1 MIQINTCYNELKII
15 KGGGKI
21 ENRHQDLFALLG
33 LALGI
38 LLLPQLFQLIEA
50 ATKMAFPEWL
60 MTTYVT
66 GTIGALIFLL
76 IGLFITDSVI
86 RLLRFLEEKLVKAP
100 VADLFFGTFGL
111 LVGLVMAFLVSML
124 IELVGIPLL
133 SNVLTVIV
141 AVLFGYLGF
150 TVGYRKRHELTKV
163 FLRNSNNQSEKKAAE
178 PVVVAKSNSK
188 VLDTSVIIDG
198 RITDIAKTGFVE
210 GKLIVPQFV
219 IGELQYIAD
228 SSDTLKRNR
237 GRRGLDVLKELQSIP
252 GMEVE
257 IYDGDFEDVPEVDIK
272 LIKLAEL
279 MKGIVVT
286 NDYNLNKV
294 CEVRNVPVLNIN
306 DLANAVKQVVIPGE
320 EMTVLVIKEGKEQK
334 QGIAY
339 LEDGTMVVVEEGKHL
354 ISKTVGVVVT
364 SVLQTSAGRMIFAKP
379 QEK

>member
-1 MIQINTCYNELKII
+1 MKIVI
-15 KGGGKI
+15 
-21 ENRHQDLFALLG
+21 RVFFALLG

-38 LLLPQLFQLIEA
+38 LLLPQFFQLIET
-50 ATKMAFPEWL
+50 ATSTTFPAWL
-60 MTTYVT
+60 MSEYVT

-86 RLLRFLEEKLVKAP
+86 RLLRFLEERLVKAP

-111 LVGLVMAFLVSML
+111 LIGLVLAFLVSTL
-124 IELVGIPLL
+124 IDLVGIPVL
-133 SNVLTVIV
+133 SNVLTIIV
-141 AVLFGYLGF
+141 TVLFGYLGF
-150 TVGYRKRHELTKV
+150 TVGYGKRHELTKI
-163 FLRNSNNQSEKKAAE
+163 FLRNNQSEKKVTPE
-178 PVVVAKSNSK
+178 PVMATKSNSK

-198 RITDIAKTGFVE
+198 RITDITKTGFVE

-237 GRRGLDVLKELQSIP
+237 GRRGLDVLKELQEIP
-252 GMEVE
+252 GVEVE

-279 MKGIVVT
+279 VKGIVVT

-294 CEVRNVPVLNIN
+294 CEVRHVPVLNIN

-339 LEDGTMVVVEEGKHL
+339 LEDGTMVVVEGGKHL
-354 ISKTVGVVVT
+354 ISKTIGVVVT

>member
-1 MIQINTCYNELKII
+1 MKIVI
-15 KGGGKI
+15 RI
-21 ENRHQDLFALLG
+21 FFALLG

-163 FLRNSNNQSEKKAAE
+163 FLRNSNNQTEKKAAE
-178 PVVVAKSNSK
+178 PVIVAKSNSK

-279 MKGIVVT
+279 IKGIVVT

-354 ISKTVGVVVT
+354 ISKTIGVVVT

>member
-1 MIQINTCYNELKII
+1 MI
-15 KGGGKI
+15 
-21 ENRHQDLFALLG
+21 D
-33 LALGI
+33 
-38 LLLPQLFQLIEA
+38 
-50 ATKMAFPEWL
+50 
-60 MTTYVT
+60 
-66 GTIGALIFLL
+66 
-76 IGLFITDSVI
+76 
-86 RLLRFLEEKLVKAP
+86 
-100 VADLFFGTFGL
+100 
-111 LVGLVMAFLVSML
+111 
-124 IELVGIPLL
+124 LVGIPVL
-133 SNVLTVIV
+133 SNVLTIFVT
-141 AVLFGYLGF
+141 ALFGYLGF
-150 TVGYRKRHELTKV
+150 TVGYRKRHELTKI
-163 FLRNSNNQSEKKAAE
+163 FLRSNQSEKKTAPE
-178 PVVVAKSNSK
+178 VVDPVKSNSK

-198 RITDIAKTGFVE
+198 RITDITKTGFVE

-237 GRRGLDVLKELQSIP
+237 GRRGLDVLKELQEIP
-252 GMEVE
+252 GVEVE

-279 MKGIVVT
+279 VKGIVVT

-294 CEVRNVPVLNIN
+294 CEVRHVPVLNIN

-339 LEDGTMVVVEEGKHL
+339 LEDGTMVVVEGGKHL
-354 ISKTVGVVVT
+354 ISKTIGVVVT

>member
-1 MIQINTCYNELKII
+1 MKII
-15 KGGGKI
+15 I
-21 ENRHQDLFALLG
+21 RIFFALLG
-33 LALGI
+33 LALGV

-50 ATKMAFPEWL
+50 ATGMTFPEWL

-76 IGLFITDSVI
+76 IGLFITDAVI

-100 VADLFFGTFGL
+100 AADLFFGTFGL
-111 LVGLVMAFLVSML
+111 LLGLVMAFLVSML

-133 SNVLTVIV
+133 SNVLTIF
-141 AVLFGYLGF
+141 ATALFGYLGF
-150 TVGYRKRHELTKV
+150 TVGYRKRHELTKI
-163 FLRNSNNQSEKKAAE
+163 FLRSNSSNSDKKSTPE

-320 EMTVLVIKEGKEQK
+320 EMMVLVIKEGKEQK

-339 LEDGTMVVVEEGKHL
+339 LEDGTMVVVEGGKHL
-354 ISKTVGVVVT
+354 ISKTIGVVVT

>member
-1 MIQINTCYNELKII
+1 VRRLKIVI
-15 KGGGKI
+15 
-21 ENRHQDLFALLG
+21 RVFFALLG

-38 LLLPQLFQLIEA
+38 LLLPQFFQLIET
-50 ATKMAFPEWL
+50 ATNTTFPAWL
-60 MTTYVT
+60 MSEYVT

-86 RLLRFLEEKLVKAP
+86 RLLRFLEERLVKAP

-111 LVGLVMAFLVSML
+111 LIGLVLAFLVSTL
-124 IELVGIPLL
+124 IDLVGIPVL
-133 SNVLTVIV
+133 SNVLTIFVT
-141 AVLFGYLGF
+141 ALFGYLGF
-150 TVGYRKRHELTKV
+150 TVGYRKRHELTKI
-163 FLRNSNNQSEKKAAE
+163 FLRSNQSEKKATPE
-178 PVVVAKSNSK
+178 VVVPVKSNSK

-198 RITDIAKTGFVE
+198 RITDITKTGFVE

-237 GRRGLDVLKELQSIP
+237 GRRGLDVLKELQDIP
-252 GMEVE
+252 GVEVE

-279 MKGIVVT
+279 VKGIVVT

-294 CEVRNVPVLNIN
+294 CEVRHVPVLNIN

-339 LEDGTMVVVEEGKHL
+339 LEDGTMVVVEGGKHL
-354 ISKTVGVVVT
+354 ISKTIGVVVT

>member
-1 MIQINTCYNELKII
+1 LKIVI
-15 KGGGKI
+15 RI
-21 ENRHQDLFALLG
+21 FFALLG

>member
-1 MIQINTCYNELKII
+1 MKIVI
-15 KGGGKI
+15 RI
-21 ENRHQDLFALLG
+21 FFALLG

-133 SNVLTVIV
+133 SNVLTMIV

-163 FLRNSNNQSEKKAAE
+163 FLRNSNNQTEKKAAE
-178 PVVVAKSNSK
+178 PVVVTKSNSK

-279 MKGIVVT
+279 IKGIVVT

-354 ISKTVGVVVT
+354 ISKTIGVVVT

>member
-1 MIQINTCYNELKII
+1 MKIVI
-15 KGGGKI
+15 RI
-21 ENRHQDLFALLG
+21 FFALLG

-163 FLRNSNNQSEKKAAE
+163 FLRNSNNQTEKKAAE

-279 MKGIVVT
+279 IKGIVVT

-354 ISKTVGVVVT
+354 ISKTIGVVVT

>member
-1 MIQINTCYNELKII
+1 MKIVI
-15 KGGGKI
+15 RI
-21 ENRHQDLFALLG
+21 FFALLG

-50 ATKMAFPEWL
+50 ATKMAFTEWL

-178 PVVVAKSNSK
+178 PVIVAKSNSK

>member
-1 MIQINTCYNELKII
+1 VRRLKIVI
-15 KGGGKI
+15 
-21 ENRHQDLFALLG
+21 RVFFALLG

-38 LLLPQLFQLIEA
+38 LLLPQFFQLIET
-50 ATKMAFPEWL
+50 ATNTTFPAWL
-60 MTTYVT
+60 MSEYVT

-86 RLLRFLEEKLVKAP
+86 RLLRFLEERLVKAP

-111 LVGLVMAFLVSML
+111 LIGLVLAFLVSTL
-124 IELVGIPLL
+124 IDLVGIPVL
-133 SNVLTVIV
+133 SNVLTIFVT
-141 AVLFGYLGF
+141 ALFGYLGF
-150 TVGYRKRHELTKV
+150 TVGYRKRHELTKI
-163 FLRNSNNQSEKKAAE
+163 FLRSNQSEKKTASE
-178 PVVVAKSNSK
+178 VVVPAKSNSK

-198 RITDIAKTGFVE
+198 RITDITKTGFVE

-237 GRRGLDVLKELQSIP
+237 GRRGLDVLKELQEIP
-252 GMEVE
+252 GVEVE

-279 MKGIVVT
+279 VKGIVVT

-294 CEVRNVPVLNIN
+294 CEVRHVPVLNIN

-339 LEDGTMVVVEEGKHL
+339 LEDGTMVVVEGGKHL
-354 ISKTVGVVVT
+354 ISKTIGVVVT

>member
-1 MIQINTCYNELKII
+1 MKIVI
-15 KGGGKI
+15 RI
-21 ENRHQDLFALLG
+21 FFALLG

>member
-1 MIQINTCYNELKII
+1 MKTIV
-15 KGGGKI
+15 
-21 ENRHQDLFALLG
+21 RVFFALLG

-38 LLLPQLFQLIEA
+38 LLLPQLFSLIE
-50 ATKMAFPEWL
+50 KSGMQLPEWISSV
-60 MTTYVT
+60 YVT
-66 GTIGALIFLL
+66 GAIGALIFFI
-76 IGLFITDSVI
+76 IGLFVADSVI
-86 RLLRFLEEKLVKAP
+86 RLLRYLEEKLVKAP

-111 LVGLVMAFLVSML
+111 LLGLVMAFLVSML

-133 SNVLTVIV
+133 SNVLTIF
-141 AVLFGYLGF
+141 ATALFGYLGF
-150 TVGYRKRHELTKV
+150 TVGYRKRHELTKI
-163 FLRNSNNQSEKKAAE
+163 FLRNSNNHEKKGNETEARV
-178 PVVVAKSNSK
+178 PKRTNDK

-198 RITDIAKTGFVE
+198 RITDIARTGFLE

-237 GRRGLDVLKELQSIP
+237 GRRGLDVLKDLQSIP
-252 GMEVE
+252 GVEVE
-257 IYDGDFEDVPEVDIK
+257 IYDGDFEDLEVDIK
-272 LIKLAEL
+272 LIKLAEQI
-279 MKGIVVT
+279 KGIVVT

-306 DLANAVKQVVIPGE
+306 DLANAIKQVVIPGE

-354 ISKTVGVVVT
+354 ISKTVPVVVT
-364 SVLQTSAGRMIFAKP
+364 SVLQTSAGRMIFARP
-379 QEK
+379 QGK

>member
-1 MIQINTCYNELKII
+1 MKIVI
-15 KGGGKI
+15 RI
-21 ENRHQDLFALLG
+21 FFALLG

-38 LLLPQLFQLIEA
+38 LLLPELFQLIEA

-133 SNVLTVIV
+133 SNVLTMIV

-163 FLRNSNNQSEKKAAE
+163 FLRNNNNQTEKKAAE
-178 PVVVAKSNSK
+178 PVVVEKSNSK

-279 MKGIVVT
+279 IKGIVVT

-294 CEVRNVPVLNIN
+294 CEVRNVRVLNIN

-354 ISKTVGVVVT
+354 ISKTIGVVVT

>member
-1 MIQINTCYNELKII
+1 VGRLKIVI
-15 KGGGKI
+15 RI
-21 ENRHQDLFALLG
+21 FFALLG

>member
-1 MIQINTCYNELKII
+1 MKIVI
-15 KGGGKI
+15 
-21 ENRHQDLFALLG
+21 RVFFALLG

-38 LLLPQLFQLIEA
+38 LLLPQFFQLIET
-50 ATKMAFPEWL
+50 ATNTTFPAWL
-60 MTTYVT
+60 MSEYVT

-86 RLLRFLEEKLVKAP
+86 RLLRFLEERLVKAP
-100 VADLFFGTFGL
+100 VADLFFGTLGL
-111 LVGLVMAFLVSML
+111 LIGLILAFLVSTL
-124 IELVGIPLL
+124 IDLVGIPFL
-133 SNVLTVIV
+133 SNVLTIIV
-141 AVLFGYLGF
+141 TALFGYLGF
-150 TVGYRKRHELTKV
+150 TVGYRKRHELTKI
-163 FLRNSNNQSEKKAAE
+163 FLRSNQSEKKATSE
-178 PVVVAKSNSK
+178 VVVPVKSNSK

-198 RITDIAKTGFVE
+198 RITDITKTGFVE

-237 GRRGLDVLKELQSIP
+237 GRRGLDVLKELQEIP
-252 GMEVE
+252 GVEVE

-279 MKGIVVT
+279 VKGIVVT

-294 CEVRNVPVLNIN
+294 CEVRHVPVLNIN

-339 LEDGTMVVVEEGKHL
+339 LEDGTMVVVEGGKHL
-354 ISKTVGVVVT
+354 ISKTIGVVVT

>member
-1 MIQINTCYNELKII
+1 MKIVI
-15 KGGGKI
+15 
-21 ENRHQDLFALLG
+21 RVFFALLG

-38 LLLPQLFQLIEA
+38 LLLPQFFQLIET
-50 ATKMAFPEWL
+50 ATNTTFPAWL
-60 MTTYVT
+60 MSEYVT

-86 RLLRFLEEKLVKAP
+86 RLLRFLEERLVKAP

-111 LVGLVMAFLVSML
+111 LIGLVLAFLVSTL
-124 IELVGIPLL
+124 IDLVGIPVL
-133 SNVLTVIV
+133 SNVLTIFVT
-141 AVLFGYLGF
+141 ALFGYLGF
-150 TVGYRKRHELTKV
+150 TVGYRKRHELTKI
-163 FLRNSNNQSEKKAAE
+163 FLRSNQSEKKATPE
-178 PVVVAKSNSK
+178 VVPVKSNSK

-198 RITDIAKTGFVE
+198 RITDITKTGFVE

-237 GRRGLDVLKELQSIP
+237 GRRGLDVLKELQEIP
-252 GMEVE
+252 GVEVE

-279 MKGIVVT
+279 VKGIVVT

-294 CEVRNVPVLNIN
+294 CEVRHVPVLNIN

-339 LEDGTMVVVEEGKHL
+339 LEDGTMVVVEGGKHL
-354 ISKTVGVVVT
+354 ISKTIGVVVT

>member
-1 MIQINTCYNELKII
+1 MKIVI
-15 KGGGKI
+15 
-21 ENRHQDLFALLG
+21 RVFFALLG

-38 LLLPQLFQLIEA
+38 LLLPQFFQLIET
-50 ATKMAFPEWL
+50 ATNTTFPAWL
-60 MTTYVT
+60 MSEYVT

-86 RLLRFLEEKLVKAP
+86 RLLRFLEERLVKAP

-111 LVGLVMAFLVSML
+111 LIGLVLAFLVSTL
-124 IELVGIPLL
+124 IDLVGIPVL
-133 SNVLTVIV
+133 SNVLTIFVT
-141 AVLFGYLGF
+141 ALFGYLGF
-150 TVGYRKRHELTKV
+150 TVGYRKRHELTKI
-163 FLRNSNNQSEKKAAE
+163 FLRSNQSEKKTAPE
-178 PVVVAKSNSK
+178 VVVPVKSNSK

-198 RITDIAKTGFVE
+198 RITDITKTGFVE

-237 GRRGLDVLKELQSIP
+237 GRRGLDVLKELQEIP
-252 GMEVE
+252 GVEVE

-279 MKGIVVT
+279 VKGIVVT

-294 CEVRNVPVLNIN
+294 CEVRHVPVLNIN

-339 LEDGTMVVVEEGKHL
+339 LEDGTMVVVEGGKHL
-354 ISKTVGVVVT
+354 ISKTIGVVVT

>member
-1 MIQINTCYNELKII
+1 MKIVI
-15 KGGGKI
+15 
-21 ENRHQDLFALLG
+21 RVFFALLG

-38 LLLPQLFQLIEA
+38 LLLPQFFQLIET
-50 ATKMAFPEWL
+50 ATNTTFPAWL
-60 MTTYVT
+60 MSEYVT

-86 RLLRFLEEKLVKAP
+86 RLLRFLEERLVKAP

-111 LVGLVMAFLVSML
+111 LIGLVLAFLVSTL
-124 IELVGIPLL
+124 IDLVGIPVL
-133 SNVLTVIV
+133 SNVLTIFVT
-141 AVLFGYLGF
+141 ALFGYLGF
-150 TVGYRKRHELTKV
+150 TVGYRKRHELTKI
-163 FLRNSNNQSEKKAAE
+163 FLRSNQSEKKATSE
-178 PVVVAKSNSK
+178 VIVPAKSNSK

-198 RITDIAKTGFVE
+198 RITDITKTGFVE

-237 GRRGLDVLKELQSIP
+237 GRRGLDVLKELQEIP
-252 GMEVE
+252 GVEVE

-279 MKGIVVT
+279 VKGIVVT

-294 CEVRNVPVLNIN
+294 CEVRHVPVLNIN

-339 LEDGTMVVVEEGKHL
+339 LEDGTMVVVEGGKHL
-354 ISKTVGVVVT
+354 ISKTIGVVVT

>member
-1 MIQINTCYNELKII
+1 MKIVI
-15 KGGGKI
+15 RI
-21 ENRHQDLFALLG
+21 FFALLG

-133 SNVLTVIV
+133 SNVLTMIV

-163 FLRNSNNQSEKKAAE
+163 FLRNSNNQTEKKAAE
-178 PVVVAKSNSK
+178 PVVVTKSNSK

-279 MKGIVVT
+279 IKGIVVT

-339 LEDGTMVVVEEGKHL
+339 LDDGTMVVVEEGKHL
-354 ISKTVGVVVT
+354 ISKTIGVVVT

>member
-1 MIQINTCYNELKII
+1 MKIVI
-15 KGGGKI
+15 RI
-21 ENRHQDLFALLG
+21 FFALLG

-38 LLLPQLFQLIEA
+38 LLLPELFQLIEA
-50 ATKMAFPEWL
+50 ATKMAFPDWL

-111 LVGLVMAFLVSML
+111 LIGLVMAFLVSML
-124 IELVGIPLL
+124 IELVDIPLL
-133 SNVLTVIV
+133 SNVLTIFVT
-141 AVLFGYLGF
+141 ALFGYLGF

-163 FLRNSNNQSEKKAAE
+163 FLRNNSNQAEKKAVAE

-257 IYDGDFEDVPEVDIK
+257 IYDGDFEDVSEVDIK

-279 MKGIVVT
+279 IKGIVVT

-354 ISKTVGVVVT
+354 ISKTIGVVVT

>member
-1 MIQINTCYNELKII
+1 VGRLKIVI
-15 KGGGKI
+15 RI
-21 ENRHQDLFALLG
+21 FFALLG

-133 SNVLTVIV
+133 SNVLTMIV

-163 FLRNSNNQSEKKAAE
+163 FLRNSNNQTEKKAAE

-279 MKGIVVT
+279 IKGIVVT

-354 ISKTVGVVVT
+354 ISKTIGVVVT

>member
-1 MIQINTCYNELKII
+1 MKIVI
-15 KGGGKI
+15 RI
-21 ENRHQDLFALLG
+21 FFALLG

-252 GMEVE
+252 GIEVE

>member
-1 MIQINTCYNELKII
+1 MKIVI
-15 KGGGKI
+15 RI
-21 ENRHQDLFALLG
+21 FFALLG

-178 PVVVAKSNSK
+178 PIVVAKSNSK

>member
-1 MIQINTCYNELKII
+1 MKIVI
-15 KGGGKI
+15 
-21 ENRHQDLFALLG
+21 RVFFALLG

-38 LLLPQLFQLIEA
+38 LLLPQFFQLIET
-50 ATKMAFPEWL
+50 ATNTKFPAWL
-60 MTTYVT
+60 MSEYVT

-86 RLLRFLEEKLVKAP
+86 RLLRFLEERLVKAP
-100 VADLFFGTFGL
+100 VADLFFGTLGL
-111 LVGLVMAFLVSML
+111 LIGLILAFLVSTL
-124 IELVGIPLL
+124 IDLVGIPFL
-133 SNVLTVIV
+133 SNVLTIIV
-141 AVLFGYLGF
+141 TALFGYLGF
-150 TVGYRKRHELTKV
+150 TVGYRKRHELTKI
-163 FLRNSNNQSEKKAAE
+163 FLRSNQSEKKATSE
-178 PVVVAKSNSK
+178 VVVPVKSNSK

-198 RITDIAKTGFVE
+198 RITDITKTGFVE

-237 GRRGLDVLKELQSIP
+237 GRRGLDVLKELQEIP
-252 GMEVE
+252 GVEVE

-279 MKGIVVT
+279 VKGIVVT

-294 CEVRNVPVLNIN
+294 CEVRHVPVLNIN

-339 LEDGTMVVVEEGKHL
+339 LEDGTMVVVEGGKHL
-354 ISKTVGVVVT
+354 ISKTIGVVVT

>member
-1 MIQINTCYNELKII
+1 MKIVI
-15 KGGGKI
+15 RI
-21 ENRHQDLFALLG
+21 FFALLG

-38 LLLPQLFQLIEA
+38 LLLPELFQLIEA
-50 ATKMAFPEWL
+50 ATKMAFPDWL

-111 LVGLVMAFLVSML
+111 LIGLVMAFLVSML
-124 IELVGIPLL
+124 IELVDIPLL
-133 SNVLTVIV
+133 SNVLTIFVT
-141 AVLFGYLGF
+141 ALFGYLGF

-163 FLRNSNNQSEKKAAE
+163 FLRNNSNQAEKKAVAE
-178 PVVVAKSNSK
+178 PVVVTKSNSK

-257 IYDGDFEDVPEVDIK
+257 IYDGDFEDVSEVDIK

-279 MKGIVVT
+279 IKGIVVT

-354 ISKTVGVVVT
+354 ISKTIGVVVT

>member
-1 MIQINTCYNELKII
+1 MKIVI
-15 KGGGKI
+15 RI
-21 ENRHQDLFALLG
+21 FFALLG

-50 ATKMAFPEWL
+50 ATKIAFPEWL

>member
-1 MIQINTCYNELKII
+1 VRRLKIVI
-15 KGGGKI
+15 
-21 ENRHQDLFALLG
+21 RVFFALLG

-38 LLLPQLFQLIEA
+38 LLLPQFFQLIET
-50 ATKMAFPEWL
+50 ATSTTFPAWL
-60 MTTYVT
+60 MSEYVT

-86 RLLRFLEEKLVKAP
+86 RLLRFLEERLVKAP

-111 LVGLVMAFLVSML
+111 LIGLVLAFLVSTL
-124 IELVGIPLL
+124 IDLVGIPVL
-133 SNVLTVIV
+133 SNVLTIFVT
-141 AVLFGYLGF
+141 ALFGYLGF
-150 TVGYRKRHELTKV
+150 TVGYRKRHELTKI
-163 FLRNSNNQSEKKAAE
+163 FLRSNQSEKKTAPE
-178 PVVVAKSNSK
+178 VVVPAKSNSK

-198 RITDIAKTGFVE
+198 RITDITKTGFVE

-237 GRRGLDVLKELQSIP
+237 GRRGLDVLKELQEIP
-252 GMEVE
+252 GVEVE

-279 MKGIVVT
+279 VKGIVVT

-294 CEVRNVPVLNIN
+294 CEVRHVPVLNIN

-339 LEDGTMVVVEEGKHL
+339 LEDGTMVVVEGGKHL
-354 ISKTVGVVVT
+354 ISKTIGVVVT